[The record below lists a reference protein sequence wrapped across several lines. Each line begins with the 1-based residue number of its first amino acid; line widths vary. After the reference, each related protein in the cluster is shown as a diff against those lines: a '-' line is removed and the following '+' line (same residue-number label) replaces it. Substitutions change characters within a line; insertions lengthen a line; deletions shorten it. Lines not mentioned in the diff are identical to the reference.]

1 MKIKELWIEDY
12 KLLKDFNITF
22 DEQLIVLI
30 GQNGSGKST
39 LLEFVANIFYDLYE
53 HFVLGK
59 GSKPKF
65 DFKLRYEIEY
75 SGNIYEIYITANKK
89 TKEYYE
95 VNIKRNDEKSK
106 KYSKSQI
113 NQEFDSGYKDMLPQ
127 NVIMYYSGIS
137 EILENK
143 FKTFQEEYF
152 IKPSVRNSQKIE
164 QPFFYFLPENFST
177 ILTTLLAYQYRVPQ
191 ILKE

>member
-53 HFVLGK
+53 HFVLDK

-75 SGNIYEIYITANKK
+75 SGNYYEIYITSNKK

-95 VNIKRNDEKSK
+95 INIKLNDEKFK
-106 KYSKSQI
+106 NIQ
-113 NQEFDSGYKDMLPQ
+113 NYK
-127 NVIMYYSGIS
+127 
-137 EILENK
+137 
-143 FKTFQEEYF
+143 
-152 IKPSVRNSQKIE
+152 
-164 QPFFYFLPENFST
+164 
-177 ILTTLLAYQYRVPQ
+177 
-191 ILKE
+191 